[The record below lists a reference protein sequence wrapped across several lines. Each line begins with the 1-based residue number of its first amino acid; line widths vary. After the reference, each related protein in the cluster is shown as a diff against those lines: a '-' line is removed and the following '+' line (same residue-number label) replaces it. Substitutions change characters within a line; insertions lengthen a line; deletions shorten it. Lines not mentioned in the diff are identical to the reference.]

1 MKDYPAYVKL
11 PEDDLVF
18 STTKTDGITLVDL
31 CLGSCYYFYHYTYQD
46 NPLVTG

>member
-18 STTKTDGITLVDL
+18 STAKTDGITLVDL
-31 CLGSCYYFYHYTYQD
+31 CLGSCYYFYHYIYQD
-46 NPLVTG
+46 NPIVAG